1 MMIEKQKHREDVSI
15 SQRDGIKPNYRV
27 VLSLLW
33 FDLIF
38 FSLWWC
44 ESDRYSM
51 ESILWIVPGPA
62 ICSRLSHD
70 ARAASA
76 NAAPSQPHGHEGKQ
90 QIHL

>member
-38 FSLWWC
+38 FSLW
-44 ESDRYSM
+44 
-51 ESILWIVPGPA
+51 
-62 ICSRLSHD
+62 
-70 ARAASA
+70 
-76 NAAPSQPHGHEGKQ
+76 
-90 QIHL
+90 

>member
-1 MMIEKQKHREDVSI
+1 
-15 SQRDGIKPNYRV
+15 
-27 VLSLLW
+27 
-33 FDLIF
+33 
-38 FSLWWC
+38 
-44 ESDRYSM
+44 M
-51 ESILWIVPGPA
+51 ENILRIVPGPA